1 MLNSY
6 SSAAEP
12 KWEEYWIQ
20 PSCPCY
26 LDSSLLLP
34 KIKNKKNLK
43 NLQKPPSHFFSQEQ
57 LLSVKHRDPIVSRQ
71 GQLDTKQNEEKLAV
85 SHSGIQGEFLTGKE
99 RKMFFAKLHYATYLE
114 CNVYSFL

>member
-1 MLNSY
+1 MRRVLNS
-6 SSAAEP
+6 A
-12 KWEEYWIQ
+12 K
-20 PSCPCY
+20 
-26 LDSSLLLP
+26 LSLLLRQLP
-34 KIKNKKNLK
+34 TFTKKKKKNLK